1 MSTRVQ
7 GNKYGCEMA
16 DTGPLL
22 LLASSLGI
30 RVSGVS
36 FHVGSGAMS
45 PEAFSAA
52 IYKARQVGHYFKYQG
67 GAELRMRAGR
77 AESKQFMVNSI

>member
-1 MSTRVQ
+1 MLVQ
-7 GNKYGCEMA
+7 GNKYGCEMTDA
-16 DTGPLL
+16 GPLL
-22 LLASSLGI
+22 MLASSLGI

-52 IYKARQVGHYFKYQG
+52 IHKARQVVTVPPLHLSRGCKVKDKYW
-67 GAELRMRAGR
+67 
-77 AESKQFMVNSI
+77 